1 MLFRL
6 SISFISAAVIGYEI
20 LLMRLL
26 SIVQWHHFAYMII
39 SLALLG
45 FGASGTFLTLARRYL
60 LPQFYF
66 AYVINAVLFGL
77 FSVIGFALAQRIPF
91 NALEIVWDP
100 RQILYLLALYLLL
113 FVPFFCAANCIGL
126 AFYRFKEQIGKI
138 YRFDL
143 MGAGL
148 GAVGIAVALNI
159 CFPLTCL
166 KTLGL
171 LPFIAAALATLDREF
186 RTPRWIA
193 ALFVVCGVIILF
205 LRFDFFS
212 QLRLSEYKGLSQALQ
227 VPETEI
233 IEERSTPLGYIS
245 VVKSPAIPFR
255 HAPGLSLTR
264 EREIPEQLGIF
275 TDGDSL
281 SVITRYEGNTERLA
295 YLDGLSQALPYHLLH
310 YPKVLILGAGGG
322 SDVLLAIYHG
332 ARGIDAVE
340 LNPQIVDM
348 VSDTYARFGG
358 NIFGAER
365 VKNYV
370 SEARGFV
377 TKSEKKYDLI
387 QLALLDSFSAA
398 SAGLYALSESYL
410 YTVEA
415 FEQYLRHLEPGGMLA
430 ITRWLK
436 IPPRDSLKLLATAI
450 ETLEK
455 SGVSHPEKQ
464 LALIRGWKTTTLLVK
479 NGQFASKEI
488 STIRRFCR
496 NRAFDVAYYPGMKA
510 GHANRYNKLD
520 EPYLF
525 DGATALF
532 SDEKQD
538 FITRYKYQIAPATD
552 ERPYFFN
559 FFKWSTL
566 PEILRLKEKGGAPL
580 IEWGYPVLAAT
591 LVQAT
596 VLSIVLILLP
606 LWVLLRATTRRER
619 WGSVF
624 FYFVFLGLAFLFIEI
639 AFIQRFIL
647 FLSHPIY
654 AIAVVLASFLV
665 FAGLGSG
672 YSTRLA
678 GRIGDQLQKSR
689 PKAMALAVAGIILVA
704 AIYLLILPA
713 LFRELMGLP
722 DAAKIVISVILIAP
736 LAFFMGMPFP
746 LGLSQVGDVNAD
758 LIPWAWGINGCA
770 SVISPI
776 LATILAIH
784 LGFSV
789 VVASAMALY
798 LLAAVVLRR
807 VGG

>member
-1 MLFRL
+1 MLFRF

-45 FGASGTFLTLARRYL
+45 FGASGTFLTLARRHL
-60 LPQFYF
+60 LPRFYF

-77 FSVIGFALAQRIPF
+77 FSIIGFALAQRIPF

-126 AFYRFKEQIGKI
+126 AFYRFRDRIGPI

-143 MGAGL
+143 MGAAM
-148 GAVGIAVALNI
+148 GAVGIAVAMNVL
-159 CFPLTCL
+159 FPPACL
-166 KTLGL
+166 RTLGV
-171 LPFIAAALATLDREF
+171 LPFFAVAMATLDRELKRPKWLAGLF
-186 RTPRWIA
+186 A
-193 ALFVVCGVIILF
+193 ACGLIVLFVQ
-205 LRFDFFS
+205 FDF
-212 QLRLSEYKGLSQALQ
+212 LDRLHISEYKGLRQALQ
-227 VPETEI
+227 VPGAEI

-245 VVKSPAIPFR
+245 VVKSPTIPFR

-281 SVITRYEGNTERLA
+281 SVIARYSGNTERLA
-295 YLDGLSQALPYHLLH
+295 YLDGLSQALPYHLMH
-310 YPKVLILGAGGG
+310 NPRVLILGAGGG
-322 SDVLLAIYHG
+322 ADVLLAIYHS

-340 LNPQIVDM
+340 LNPEVVDL
-348 VSDTYARFGG
+348 VKDTYARFGG
-358 NIFGAER
+358 NIYAAER
-365 VKNYV
+365 VKSYV

-387 QLALLDSFSAA
+387 QLSLLDSFSAA

-415 FEQYLRHLEPGGMLA
+415 FQQYLRHLEPGGMLA

-450 ETLEK
+450 EALNKT
-455 SGVSHPEKQ
+455 GVSHPEKQ
-464 LALIRGWKTTTLLVK
+464 LALIRGWKTTTLLIK
-479 NGQFASKEI
+479 NGQFAPNQI
-488 STIRRFCR
+488 SAIRRFCR
-496 NRAFDVAYYPGMKA
+496 ERGFDVAYYPGMEDYE
-510 GHANRYNKLD
+510 ANRFNRLD

-525 DGATALF
+525 DGATALL
-532 SDEKQD
+532 SAGKQD

-566 PEILRLKEKGGAPL
+566 PEVLRLKEKGGAPL

-596 VLSIVLILLP
+596 VLSIVLIILP
-606 LWVLLRATTRRER
+606 LWVLLRAATRRQR

-654 AIAVVLASFLV
+654 AIAVVLASFLF

-672 YSTRLA
+672 YSARLA
-678 GRIGDQLQKSR
+678 GRIGDQLGKSR
-689 PKAMALAVAGIILVA
+689 PKAAAIAVTGIMLLAV
-704 AIYLLILPA
+704 IYLLILPA
-713 LFRELMGLP
+713 LFRELMGLS

-776 LATILAIH
+776 VATILAIH
-784 LGFSV
+784 LGFTV
-789 VVASAMALY
+789 VVASAMMLY

-807 VGG
+807 V